1 MFVAASRE
9 SAYARFLVR
18 GVLAVVR
25 MAEVAGLAGVS
36 TSTVSHVLNGTRRVR
51 PETEAAVRAAIESTG
66 YIHDTIARSLVTGGT
81 MTVGVAMSAISNP
94 YFADSLHAIEQALTL
109 AGYSVLL
116 AETHDNSHKEQ
127 QAVASLL
134 SRRVDALILAASDDP
149 SRALASAAR
158 AKVPVVL
165 IDRVIDA
172 DLDQVGCVNV
182 APTAQLVDHLA
193 DHGHRRIAMIAG
205 RRGIATTEERIAG
218 YRRGLRRHGLRFDP
232 EMLAAGDGS
241 DVQAERAV
249 RNLLSLGFPPSA
261 LIVGNNLMTV
271 GAMAGLRGA
280 GVDVPGDLALVAFDD
295 FAWADLFSPR
305 LTTIAQPTQQIG
317 ERAVAMLLARV
328 ADPERPARTVRLKPT
343 FVHRDSCGCA
353 AGER

>member
-1 MFVAASRE
+1 
-9 SAYARFLVR
+9 
-18 GVLAVVR
+18 VLAVVK

-36 TSTVSHVLNGTRRVR
+36 TSTVSHVLNGTRRVL

-149 SRALASAAR
+149 SRALAIAAR
-158 AKVPVVL
+158 AGVPVVL

-172 DLDQVGCVNV
+172 DLDQVGCFNV

-193 DHGHRRIAMIAG
+193 DRGHRRIAMIVG

-218 YRRGLRRHGLRFDP
+218 YRRGLRRQGLPFDP

-249 RNLLSLGFPPSA
+249 RRLLCLAVPPSA

-271 GAMAGLRGA
+271 GAMAGLRAA
-280 GVDVPGDLALVAFDD
+280 GVEVPRDLALVAFDD

-317 ERAVAMLLARV
+317 ERAVAMILARV
-328 ADPERPARTVRLKPT
+328 ADPERPARTVRLEPT

-353 AGER
+353 TDR

>member
-1 MFVAASRE
+1 MVK
-9 SAYARFLVR
+9 
-18 GVLAVVR
+18 

-36 TSTVSHVLNGTRRVR
+36 TSTVSHVLNGTRRVL

-94 YFADSLHAIEQALTL
+94 YVADSLHAIAQALTL

-116 AETHDNSHKEQ
+116 AETHDNSHTEQ

-134 SRRVDALILAASDDP
+134 SRRVDALILAASEDP

-158 AKVPVVL
+158 AEVPVVL
-165 IDRVIDA
+165 IDRVIVA
-172 DLDQVGCVNV
+172 DLDQVGCFNA
-182 APTAQLVDHLA
+182 APTARLVDHLA
-193 DHGHRRIAMIAG
+193 DRGHRRIAMIVG

-218 YRRGLRRHGLRFDP
+218 YRRGLRSHGLRFDP
-232 EMLAAGDGS
+232 QLLAAGDGS
-241 DVQAERAV
+241 DVPAERAV
-249 RNLLSLGFPPSA
+249 RTLLSLEDPPSA

-271 GAMAGLRGA
+271 GAMAGLRAA
-280 GVDVPGDLALVAFDD
+280 GVEVPRDLALVAFGD

-305 LTTIAQPTQQIG
+305 LTTIAQPTQRIG
-317 ERAVAMLLARV
+317 ERAVAMILARV
-328 ADPERPARTVRLKPT
+328 ADPERPTRTVRLKPT

-353 AGER
+353 ARDR

>member
-1 MFVAASRE
+1 
-9 SAYARFLVR
+9 
-18 GVLAVVR
+18 VLAVVK

-36 TSTVSHVLNGTRRVR
+36 TSTVSHVLNGTRRVL

-149 SRALASAAR
+149 SRALAIAAR
-158 AKVPVVL
+158 AGVPVVL

-172 DLDQVGCVNV
+172 DLDQVGCFNV

-193 DHGHRRIAMIAG
+193 DRGHRRIAMIVG

-218 YRRGLRRHGLRFDP
+218 YRRGLRRHGLPFDP

-241 DVQAERAV
+241 DLQAERAV
-249 RNLLSLGFPPSA
+249 RRLLCLAVPPSA

-271 GAMAGLRGA
+271 GAMAGLRAA
-280 GVDVPGDLALVAFDD
+280 GVEVPRDLALVAFDD

-317 ERAVAMLLARV
+317 ERAVAMILARV
-328 ADPERPARTVRLKPT
+328 ADPERPARTVRLEPT

-353 AGER
+353 TDR

>member
-1 MFVAASRE
+1 
-9 SAYARFLVR
+9 
-18 GVLAVVR
+18 

-36 TSTVSHVLNGTRRVR
+36 TSTVSHVLNGTRRVL
-51 PETEAAVRAAIESTG
+51 PDTEAAVRAAIESTG

-94 YFADSLHAIEQALTL
+94 YFADSLHAIEEALTL

-134 SRRVDALILAASDDP
+134 SRRRVDGLILAASDDP

-158 AKVPVVL
+158 AAVPVVL

-172 DLDQVGCVNV
+172 DLDQVGCFNA
-182 APTAQLVDHLA
+182 APTAQLVAHLA
-193 DHGHRRIAMIAG
+193 DHGHRRIAMIVG
-205 RRGIATTEERIAG
+205 RRGLATTEERIAG
-218 YRRGLRRHGLRFDP
+218 YRRGLRSSGLRFDA
-232 EMLAAGDGS
+232 ELLADGDGS

-249 RNLLSLGFPPSA
+249 RELLNLDVPPSA

-271 GAMAGLRGA
+271 GAMAGLRAA
-280 GVDVPGDLALVAFDD
+280 GVEVPRDLALVAFDD
-295 FAWADLFSPR
+295 FAWADLFHPR
-305 LTTIAQPTQQIG
+305 LTTIAQPTREIG
-317 ERAVAMLLARV
+317 ERAVAMILARV
-328 ADPERPARTVRLKPT
+328 ADPERPFRKVRLKPRL
-343 FVHRDSCGCA
+343 VHRDSCGCA
-353 AGER
+353 ARDR

>member
-1 MFVAASRE
+1 
-9 SAYARFLVR
+9 
-18 GVLAVVR
+18 VLAVVK

-36 TSTVSHVLNGTRRVR
+36 TSTVSHVLNGTRRVL

-149 SRALASAAR
+149 SRALAIAAR
-158 AKVPVVL
+158 AGVPVVL

-172 DLDQVGCVNV
+172 DLDQVGCFNV

-193 DHGHRRIAMIAG
+193 DRGHRRIAMIVG

-218 YRRGLRRHGLRFDP
+218 YRRGLRRQGLPFDP
-232 EMLAAGDGS
+232 ELLAAGDGS

-249 RNLLSLGFPPSA
+249 RRLLCLAVPPSA

-271 GAMAGLRGA
+271 GAMAGLRAA
-280 GVDVPGDLALVAFDD
+280 GVEVPRDLALVAFDD

-317 ERAVAMLLARV
+317 ERAVAMILARV
-328 ADPERPARTVRLKPT
+328 ADPERPARTVRLEPT

-353 AGER
+353 TDR

>member
-1 MFVAASRE
+1 MVK
-9 SAYARFLVR
+9 
-18 GVLAVVR
+18 

-36 TSTVSHVLNGTRRVR
+36 TSTVSHVLNGTRRVL

-149 SRALASAAR
+149 SRALAIAAR
-158 AKVPVVL
+158 AGVPVVL

-172 DLDQVGCVNV
+172 DLDQVGCFNV

-193 DHGHRRIAMIAG
+193 DRGHRRIAMIVG

-218 YRRGLRRHGLRFDP
+218 YRRGLRRHGLPFDP

-249 RNLLSLGFPPSA
+249 RRLLCLAVPPSA

-271 GAMAGLRGA
+271 GAMAGLRAA
-280 GVDVPGDLALVAFDD
+280 GVEVPRDLALVAFDD

-317 ERAVAMLLARV
+317 ERAVAMILARV
-328 ADPERPARTVRLKPT
+328 ADPERPARTVRLEPT

-353 AGER
+353 TDR